1 MDALI
6 SQVSKEDKERAVGE
20 VVNQDNR
27 YKEEEE

>member
-6 SQVSKEDKERAVGE
+6 NQGSKEDKERAVGE
-20 VVNQDNR
+20 VVNRENR